1 MTRFEQ
7 ILARL
12 AQALDGAGIPYMIIG
27 GQAVLIHGRL
37 RVTEDIDLTLG
48 VDSGEAAKVLR
59 LLRGIGMRPLVD
71 KPEEFV
77 AQTYILPMFAEAE
90 KVRVDFA
97 FSFTPYEQQAIARA
111 QTRQETGYPVRF
123 ATAEDLIIH
132 KLFAGRPR
140 DIEDIRGVLAR
151 KQGKVDREYLRHWI
165 RQFSQLEGKGHLLP
179 QLDELLA
186 EWPAGT

>member
-1 MTRFEQ
+1 MTRFEKL
-7 ILARL
+7 LARL
-12 AQALDGAGIPYMIIG
+12 GKTLDEAGIPYMIIG

-37 RVTEDIDLTLG
+37 RVTEDVDLTLG
-48 VDSGEAAKVLR
+48 VDSGEATRVLAV
-59 LLRGIGMRPLVD
+59 LATINLRPLVD
-71 KPEEFV
+71 NPADFITR
-77 AQTYILPMFAEAE
+77 TYILPAFAEAE

-97 FSFTPYEQQAIARA
+97 FSFSPYEQQAIGHAQARD
-111 QTRQETGYPVRF
+111 ECGYPVRF

-165 RQFSQLEGKGHLLP
+165 RQFAQIEGKSQLTQ
-179 QLDELLA
+179 QLEELLL
-186 EWPAGT
+186 ET

>member
-12 AQALDGAGIPYMIIG
+12 GRALDGANIPYMIIG

-48 VDSGEAAKVLR
+48 VDSGEAVRVLEVLR
-59 LLRGIGMRPLVD
+59 EIGLRPLVD
-71 KPEEFV
+71 KPEDFIARTYVLPAV
-77 AQTYILPMFAEAE
+77 AVEE

-97 FSFTPYEQQAIARA
+97 FSFSPYEQQAIGHALK
-111 QTRQETGYPVRF
+111 RQETGYSVRF
-123 ATAEDLIIH
+123 VTAEDLIIH

-151 KQGKVDREYLRHWI
+151 KQGMVDRDYLRHWI
-165 RQFSQLEGKGHLLP
+165 RQFSQIEGKGHLLT
-179 QLDELLA
+179 QLEELLA
-186 EWPAGT
+186 ECP

>member
-12 AQALDGAGIPYMIIG
+12 AQALDAAGIPYMIIG

-37 RVTEDIDLTLG
+37 RVTEDVDLTLG
-48 VDSGEAAKVLR
+48 VDCGEAARVLKA
-59 LLRGIGMRPLVD
+59 LKGIGLRPLVEQ
-71 KPEEFV
+71 PEEFI
-77 AQTYILPMFAEAE
+77 ARTYILPMFAEVE

-97 FSFTPYEQQAIARA
+97 FSFSPYEQTAIGRA
-111 QTRQETGYPVRF
+111 QIRQETGYPVRF
-123 ATAEDLIIH
+123 VTVEDLIIH

-151 KQGKVDREYLRHWI
+151 QQGKVNREYLRHWI
-165 RQFSQLEGKGHLLP
+165 RQFAQLEGKGQLLV
-179 QLDELLA
+179 QLEELLK
-186 EWPAGT
+186 ET